1 MARFDSLGLVH
12 PEMDVQT
19 FRGYVARARQKLIAG
34 DAASPAIHRLAVIET
49 QVAAG
54 IVSSADALW
63 VAQQFVRAPSA
74 ADITALHK
82 IFEWCAVTLTAIVA
96 GELWVGFTKHR
107 MPYDDAVQAAADIV
121 EGVMSGGNSKWVA
134 NFLLSEAGPAALR
147 SMASY
152 IEQHDAPLHWQH
164 GWATLK
170 QRAVLI
176 HTLADV
182 CDTLRMQ

>member
-1 MARFDSLGLVH
+1 MARFDSLGLIH

-34 DAASPAIHRLAVIET
+34 DTASSAIHRLAAIET

-96 GELWVGFTKHR
+96 GASAW
-107 MPYDDAVQAAADIV
+107 
-121 EGVMSGGNSKWVA
+121 
-134 NFLLSEAGPAALR
+134 R
-147 SMASY
+147 SA
-152 IEQHDAPLHWQH
+152 
-164 GWATLK
+164 
-170 QRAVLI
+170 
-176 HTLADV
+176 
-182 CDTLRMQ
+182 